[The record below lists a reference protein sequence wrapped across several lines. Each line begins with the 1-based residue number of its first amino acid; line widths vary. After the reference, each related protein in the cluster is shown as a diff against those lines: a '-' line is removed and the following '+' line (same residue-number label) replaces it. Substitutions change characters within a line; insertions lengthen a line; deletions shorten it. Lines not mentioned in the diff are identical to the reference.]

1 MDWAGMLVLGT
12 RVTRQIHFSKYIFFG
27 IYLPVIRV
35 FAKRALVAFASAPVG
50 TTMFDMEEPHQR
62 PSIGARDGDGRGYG
76 KKPNRGK
83 PISVETVTGR

>member
-1 MDWAGMLVLGT
+1 MDWVGMLVLGT

-62 PSIGARDGDGRGYG
+62 PSDGARDGDGRGFG
-76 KKPNRGK
+76 VCK
-83 PISVETVTGR
+83 V